1 MPTVLAAA
9 AAPAPPSIGAHS
21 LLVFL
26 LQVGLLLAV
35 ALLLGRVAVR
45 LHMPAVA
52 GELAAGLL
60 FGPTVLGHLTPAFYS
75 WLLPHSAEQYHV
87 LDGVGQIGVVLFVGV
102 TGIEIDLRLVR
113 RNGPLV
119 GRIGIAGLLVPLGLG
134 VAGGFLAPA
143 TLVGT
148 GASRTVF
155 ALFVGVAMAVSALP
169 VIAKALADMRL
180 VHRDIGQLIIS
191 VGVVDDVLGWML
203 LSVVSAAAA
212 SGLHARSIALS
223 VVYLVAVL
231 AAAAFVFRPGLS
243 MVLRTAGRPAGGAA
257 GGNTGAPAGGAGDGG
272 GPVVAIAVLAMVLG
286 AALTQSIGFEA
297 MLGAF
302 LAGLLIGSAATPDLL
317 RRLAPLRTVVMTV
330 FAPLYFATAGLRVD
344 VAVLAR
350 PAVALAAVGA
360 LVIAVVGKFS
370 GVLLGAVGC
379 RLTKWERLALASGT
393 NARGVIQIVVAAV
406 GLRIGVIGTAAYT
419 IIILVAIVTSMM
431 VGPLLR
437 RAMTHIEHTE
447 AEHARRR
454 VLDAFWG
461 QQPSDLEAV
470 REAG

>member
-1 MPTVLAAA
+1 MPTVLAAPA
-9 AAPAPPSIGAHS
+9 AAPAPPSMSAHA

-26 LQVGLLLAV
+26 LQVGLLLTA
-35 ALLLGRVAVR
+35 ALLLGRLAVR
-45 LHMPAVA
+45 LRLPAVA

-60 FGPTVLGHLTPAFYS
+60 FGPTVLGHLAPAFS
-75 WLLPHSAEQYHV
+75 GWLLPHSAEQYHV

-119 GRIGIAGLLVPLGLG
+119 GRIGLAGLLVPLALG
-134 VAGGFLAPA
+134 VAGGFLAPSA
-143 TLVGT
+143 LP
-148 GASRTVF
+148 GAGVSRTVF

-180 VHRDIGQLIIS
+180 IHRDIGQLIIS

-203 LSVVSAAAA
+203 LSVVSAAAV

-231 AAAAFVFRPGLS
+231 AAAVFVVRPALL
-243 MVLRTAGRPAGGAA
+243 VALRTAGRPGAS
-257 GGNTGAPAGGAGDGG
+257 GGDGA
-272 GPVVAIAVLAMVLG
+272 VVAIAALTMVLG

-297 MLGAF
+297 MLGSF

-317 RRLAPLRTVVMTV
+317 RRLAPLRTVVMAV

-344 VAVLAR
+344 VTVLAR

-360 LVIAVVGKFS
+360 LAIAVAGKFG

-379 RLTKWERLALASGT
+379 RLTRWERLALASGT

-419 IIILVAIVTSMM
+419 VIILVAITTSMM

-461 QQPSDLEAV
+461 QPSSLESV
-470 REAG
+470 GETG